1 MTDIVKQLR
10 SPKVFVS
17 DGKMSSPVAR
27 AGAAEIERLRE
38 ALRNI
43 RDLCYDAVYSD
54 LPHREAFEEIEE
66 LVVNAL
72 PQDAKL

>member
-1 MTDIVKQLR
+1 
-10 SPKVFVS
+10 
-17 DGKMSSPVAR
+17 MSE
-27 AGAAEIERLRE
+27 AADEIERLRE

-72 PQDAKL
+72 PQDAEP

>member
-1 MTDIVKQLR
+1 MTDIVKRLR
-10 SPKVFVS
+10 DPSKGSPRWA
-17 DGKMSSPVAR
+17 GTMSE
-27 AGAAEIERLRE
+27 AADEIERLRE

-72 PQDAKL
+72 PQDAEP